1 MCHSLY
7 TQRKIDIFLIKKKI
21 PPSLPDAFFNP
32 EEETDSALSP
42 LSEDIV
48 TRIISTPS
56 YLFGTSNPLRISVLN
71 PFALCQFKGVS
82 IDFML
87 VIQNQ

>member
-1 MCHSLY
+1 MCHSLH
-7 TQRKIDIFLIKKKI
+7 TQRKIDIFLIKKK
-21 PPSLPDAFFNP
+21 SSFLPDAFSNH
-32 EEETDSALSP
+32 EGETDSALSP

-56 YLFGTSNPLRISVLN
+56 YLFGTSNPLRTSVLN
-71 PFALCQFKGVS
+71 PSALCQFKGVS
-82 IDFML
+82 IDFLL